1 MSGVKRILLL
11 AALPLLALAPALSQ
25 QSAAA
30 PKAKGGSNAPVDVG
44 ADRIE
49 VQDRANRAI
58 LTGNVVATQ
67 GNMTMNSAR
76 LNVIYAHAAGSQ
88 PAGSTGTQIQ
98 RLEASGGVVL
108 HTPTETARS
117 QFAIYDVPRRLVT
130 MIGAVNLDQGA
141 NHVQGGRLVL
151 DLDTHRAVVD
161 GGAAGSQSRGGRVT
175 GHFTVPPRENSG
187 STPAHPGT

>member
-1 MSGVKRILLL
+1 MSNMKVIVVL
-11 AALPLLALAPALSQ
+11 ASLPLLAVAPALSQ
-25 QSAAA
+25 QAGSA

-49 VQDRANRAI
+49 VQDRSNRAI
-58 LTGNVVATQ
+58 LTGNVVAQQ

-76 LNVIYAHAAGSQ
+76 LTVLYANANAG
-88 PAGSTGTQIQ
+88 GSGTQIQ
-98 RLEASGGVVL
+98 RLEASGGVRL

-130 MIGAVNLDQGA
+130 MIGGVNLDQGA

-161 GGAAGSQSRGGRVT
+161 GGAAGSQSQGGRVT
-175 GHFTVPPRENSG
+175 GHFTVPPRQGN
-187 STPAHPGT
+187 

>member
-1 MSGVKRILLL
+1 MKGVKLFLPL
-11 AALPLLALAPALSQ
+11 ALLPLLAIAPVLGQ
-25 QSAAA
+25 QSGAA
-30 PKAKGGSNAPVDVG
+30 PRAKGGSNAPVDVG

-76 LNVIYAHAAGSQ
+76 LNVIYANNPR
-88 PAGSTGTQIQ
+88 PAGSAAGGGTQIQ
-98 RLEASGGVVL
+98 RLEASGGVTL
-108 HTPTETARS
+108 RTPTETARS

-175 GHFTVPPRENSG
+175 GHFIVPPRQNQAA
-187 STPAHPGT
+187 PPQPGH

>member
-1 MSGVKRILLL
+1 MNLVKPYLVL
-11 AALPLLALAPALSQ
+11 ALLPLLALAPALG
-25 QSAAA
+25 QSGAQ
-30 PKAKGGSNAPVDVG
+30 PKAKAGSNAPVDVG

-67 GNMTMNSAR
+67 GNLTMNSDR
-76 LNVIYAHAAGSQ
+76 LTVIYANRAGGSAPAAGSG
-88 PAGSTGTQIQ
+88 PQIQ
-98 RLEASGGVVL
+98 RLEASGGVRL
-108 HTPTETARS
+108 RTPTETAHS

-175 GHFTVPPRENSG
+175 GHFTVPPRQG
-187 STPAHPGT
+187 SPGN

>member
-1 MSGVKRILLL
+1 MSGVKRFLLL
-11 AALPLLALAPALSQ
+11 ATLPLLAIAPALSQ
-25 QSAAA
+25 SGAQ
-30 PKAKGGSNAPVDVG
+30 PKAKSGSNAPVDVG

-58 LTGNVVATQ
+58 LSGNVVATQ
-67 GNMTMNSAR
+67 GNLTMNSAR
-76 LNVIYAHAAGSQ
+76 LTVIYAGSPASQSAAG
-88 PAGSTGTQIQ
+88 GGTQIQ
-98 RLEASGGVVL
+98 RLEASGGVRL
-108 HTPTETARS
+108 RTPTETAHS

-161 GGAAGSQSRGGRVT
+161 GGAAGSQSQGGRVT
-175 GHFTVPPRENSG
+175 GRFTVPPRQGN
-187 STPAHPGT
+187 

>member
-1 MSGVKRILLL
+1 MSGVNKLLL
-11 AALPLLALAPALSQ
+11 LVATLPLIAIAPALSQ
-25 QSAAA
+25 SGAA
-30 PKAKGGSNAPVDVG
+30 PKAKAGSNAPVDVG

-67 GNMTMNSAR
+67 GNLTMNSPR
-76 LNVIYAHAAGSQ
+76 LTVIYNSRPSAPAPAAGAAPTTS
-88 PAGSTGTQIQ
+88 GTQIQ
-98 RLEASGGVVL
+98 RLEASGGVRL

-117 QFAIYDVPRRLVT
+117 EFAIYDVPRRLVT

-175 GHFTVPPRENSG
+175 GHFTVPPRQG
-187 STPAHPGT
+187 SPGN

>member
-1 MSGVKRILLL
+1 MSGVKPKFVL
-11 AALPLLALAPALSQ
+11 ALLPLLAVAPALSQ
-25 QSAAA
+25 QAGSA
-30 PKAKGGSNAPVDVG
+30 PRGKAGSNAPVDVG

-76 LNVIYAHAAGSQ
+76 LTVVYANNQSGGS
-88 PAGSTGTQIQ
+88 GGGTQIQ
-98 RLEASGGVVL
+98 RLEASGGVRL
-108 HTPTETARS
+108 RTPTETARS

-130 MIGAVNLDQGA
+130 MIGGVNLDQGA

-161 GGAAGSQSRGGRVT
+161 GGPAGSQSQGGRVT
-175 GHFTVPPRENSG
+175 GHFIVPPRQGN
-187 STPAHPGT
+187 

>member
-1 MSGVKRILLL
+1 MNGMKSKLFIALGV
-11 AALPLLALAPALSQ
+11 AALAGLAPALGQNASLKNHN
-25 QSAAA
+25 SD
-30 PKAKGGSNAPVDVG
+30 APVDVA

-58 LTGNVVATQ
+58 LSGNVEARQ

-76 LNVIYAHAAGSQ
+76 LTVVYANSGAG
-88 PAGSTGTQIQ
+88 GSGTQIQ
-98 RLEASGGVVL
+98 RLEASGGVRL
-108 HTPTETARS
+108 RTATETARS

-130 MIGAVNLDQGA
+130 MIGGVNLDQGA

-161 GGAAGSQSRGGRVT
+161 GGAAGSQSQGGRVT
-175 GHFTVPPRENSG
+175 GHFTVPPRQGN
-187 STPAHPGT
+187 

>member
-1 MSGVKRILLL
+1 MRGMKRFLPLLV
-11 AALPLLALAPALSQ
+11 LPLLAVAPALGLS
-25 QSAAA
+25 SAQ
-30 PKAKGGSNAPVDVG
+30 PKAKGGSDAPVDVG

-67 GNMTMNSAR
+67 GNLTMNSAR
-76 LNVIYAHAAGSQ
+76 LTVIYANHPSGANPGAAG
-88 PAGSTGTQIQ
+88 GGTQIQ
-98 RLEASGGVVL
+98 RLEASGGVTL
-108 HTPTETARS
+108 RTPTETARS
-117 QFAIYDVPRRLVT
+117 AFAIYDVPRRLVT

-175 GHFTVPPRENSG
+175 GHFTVPPRENSP
-187 STPAHPGT
+187 TH